1 MIQATT
7 IGRARGSDGGTL
19 RSPWPAPGRTATVK
33 SLPCFF
39 SAFRIAIDRSAGVPR
54 DLVGEP
60 APVDA
65 DEWRDLVTR
74 GGVPEPLERLEPG
87 IDSGPDGV
95 DEGPVEVEDDGRR
108 TRNLGG
114 RNRRRTP
121 NWCRFG

>member
-1 MIQATT
+1 
-7 IGRARGSDGGTL
+7 
-19 RSPWPAPGRTATVK
+19 
-33 SLPCFF
+33 
-39 SAFRIAIDRSAGVPR
+39 
-54 DLVGEP
+54 
-60 APVDA
+60 VDA

-74 GGVPEPLERLEPG
+74 GGVSEPLERLEPG

-121 NWCRFG
+121 NWCRFGSGHEANPGDTLASTASSVRFVRASTSSTAATTDDHASARVD